1 MERMLL
7 TREVRIWKL
16 FEDMIPISFPIN
28 QEVAGQP
35 NQYWPDKNVL
45 PSL

>member
-16 FEDMIPISFPIN
+16 LEDMRPIRFPK
-28 QEVAGQP
+28 Q
-35 NQYWPDKNVL
+35 
-45 PSL
+45 